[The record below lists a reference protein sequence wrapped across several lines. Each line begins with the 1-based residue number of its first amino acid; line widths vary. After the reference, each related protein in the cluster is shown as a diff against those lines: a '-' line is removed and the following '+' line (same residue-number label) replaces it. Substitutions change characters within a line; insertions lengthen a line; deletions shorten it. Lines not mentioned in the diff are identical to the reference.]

1 MKDNKL
7 VIVLFVALL
16 LQTAYILFVD
26 SSPDLS
32 KIRKVNF
39 EEKTFPFVSVEQKNP
54 ISFSAPACN
63 IEIKSTL
70 FSEKGNSAVLF
81 FKGENRKVQS
91 GQQILPGVQIASI
104 TTQGVT
110 LHHQEI
116 YEYIQLPLDKK
127 KNIKPGYLGLAS
139 DGFPNP
145 DPIKG
150 LTLKK
155 IAKPYQSKIRVVSD
169 NVLSVNRD
177 VFNDVLSSQDELKS
191 IGLAVS
197 SKGGFQATKV
207 KEDSLFSSL
216 GLETGDIIKSINNR
230 DLKSISDVVSMYG
243 DIDDMDALELRFE
256 RQGQEVFYFY
266 NLVD

>member
-7 VIVLFVALL
+7 AVILFVVLL
-16 LQTAYILFVD
+16 LQTVYIFFLD
-26 SSPDLS
+26 SPSELS
-32 KIRKVNF
+32 TTQKVKLEGKVLPLTNI
-39 EEKTFPFVSVEQKNP
+39 VKNKS
-54 ISFSAPACN
+54 INFSAPACN
-63 IEIKSTL
+63 IKIKSTL
-70 FSEKGNSAVLF
+70 FSQKGNSAVLF
-81 FKGENRKVQS
+81 FQGKNLKVKN

-104 TTQGVT
+104 TSQGIT

-116 YEYIQLPLDKK
+116 YEYIQLPSDKK
-127 KNIKPGYLGLAS
+127 KITKPLRLGLAS

-177 VFNDVLSSQDELKS
+177 IFNDVLSSQDELKS

-230 DLKSISDVVSMYG
+230 ELKSISDVVSMYG
-243 DIDDMDALELRFE
+243 DIDNMDALELRFE

-266 NLVD
+266 NLED

>member
-1 MKDNKL
+1 MKNNKL
-7 VIVLFVALL
+7 VVFLFAALM
-16 LQTAYILFVD
+16 LQSAYILFLD
-26 SSPDLS
+26 SSSNLPIIQKDKPKETNFPLTVVEKN
-32 KIRKVNF
+32 KIINF
-39 EEKTFPFVSVEQKNP
+39 S
-54 ISFSAPACN
+54 SPACN
-63 IEIKSTL
+63 IEIESTL

-81 FKGENRKVQS
+81 YQGENRKVKS

-110 LHHQEI
+110 LHHHEF
-116 YEYIQLPLDKK
+116 YEYIQPPSKK
-127 KNIKPGYLGLAS
+127 KKVAKSEQLKLAS

-145 DPIKG
+145 DPIIG

-155 IAKPYQSKIRVVSD
+155 IAEPYQSKIRVVSD
-169 NVLSVNRD
+169 NVLSVSRD
-177 VFNDVLSSQDELKS
+177 IFNDVLNSKDELKN

-207 KEDSLFSSL
+207 QDDSLFSSL

-266 NLVD
+266 NLED